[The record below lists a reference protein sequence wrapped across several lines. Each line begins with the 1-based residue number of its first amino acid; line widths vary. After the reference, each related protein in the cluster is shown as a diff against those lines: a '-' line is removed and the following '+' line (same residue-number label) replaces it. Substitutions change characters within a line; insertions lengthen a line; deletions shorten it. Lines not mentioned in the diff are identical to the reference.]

1 MVILPVRAMLKM
13 LFTLFF
19 FMSQYLATNI
29 LKFSYIK
36 NYLLIKTNED
46 DFDRG
51 KGKYILR
58 DFIEKKRIIIYDN

>member
-1 MVILPVRAMLKM
+1 
-13 LFTLFF
+13 
-19 FMSQYLATNI
+19 MSDIEALLTDLEI
-29 LKFSYIK
+29 
-36 NYLLIKTNED
+36 LIKTNED